1 MNRVADTPRRP
12 IASPAPPPPEAATAD
27 WPVAMKRAIRD
38 AAELCRRLGL
48 PPPSAGDRQAA
59 EQFPVFVPLEYLRRM
74 RHGDPH
80 DPLLKQ
86 VLAHQLEL
94 QPVPGFGNDPLQE
107 ATAAPV
113 PGLLHKYAGRVL
125 LVTTGACAVHC
136 RYCFR
141 RHFPYDAAPKSLDD
155 WEPALRYIQRD
166 ESVEE
171 VLLSGGDPLTLSDAV
186 LARLARR
193 IAEVVHVRRLRLH
206 TRLPIVVPQ
215 RVCDALLDWLAGTR
229 LQPIVVLHANHPA
242 ELDEQVAAACH
253 WLHRAGVLLFNQAV
267 LLRGVNDAA
276 DVLAAL
282 CLRLVELRV
291 VPYYLH
297 QLDRV
302 AGAAHFEVP
311 AEEGRQIFERL
322 RCKVPGYA
330 LPQYVCEVPGA
341 GSKIPVP

>member
-1 MNRVADTPRRP
+1 
-12 IASPAPPPPEAATAD
+12 
-27 WPVAMKRAIRD
+27 MKRALRD
-38 AAELCRRLGL
+38 PSELCRRLGL
-48 PPPSAGDRQAA
+48 PPPTEADRQAA
-59 EQFPVFVPLEYLRRM
+59 EPFPVFVPLEYLRRM
-74 RHGDPH
+74 RYADPD

-86 VLAHQLEL
+86 VLARQVEL
-94 QPVPGFGNDPLQE
+94 QPVPGFDVDPLHE
-107 ATAAPV
+107 AEAVRV

-125 LVTTGACAVHC
+125 LVATGACAVHC

-141 RHFPYDAAPKSLDD
+141 RHFPYEMGPKSPAD
-155 WEPALRYIQRD
+155 WEPALRYIERD

-171 VLLSGGDPLTLSDAV
+171 VLLSGGDPLTLTDAV

-193 IAEVVHVRRLRLH
+193 IADIAHVRRLRVH
-206 TRLPIVVPQ
+206 TRLPIVLPQ

-242 ELDEQVAAACH
+242 ELDQEVAAACRR
-253 WLHRAGVLLFNQAV
+253 LHRAGVLLFNQAV
-267 LLRGVNDAA
+267 LLRGVNDSA

-282 CLRLVELRV
+282 CLRLVEMRV

-311 AEEGRQIFERL
+311 PDEGRQLFDQL
-322 RCKVPGYA
+322 RSRVPGYA
-330 LPQYVCEVPGA
+330 VPQYVCEVPGA
-341 GSKIPVP
+341 SSKLPLA